1 MTWPECSLGK
11 KKGRGLGVTHRINPL
26 VRTRHPLPAL
36 IPGNPQGD
44 PVLGAQLLQLGHDA
58 IGDDDAAGCVQGV
71 HQGGQEI
78 ELVLDGVGEEVGV
91 EEDGIGRL
99 EGAVVLEEEGCGRLG
114 NLADHLVR
122 GGGFGELDVN
132 EILSQVR
139 MGGSKKDF

>member
-1 MTWPECSLGK
+1 M
-11 KKGRGLGVTHRINPL
+11 
-26 VRTRHPLPAL
+26 
-36 IPGNPQGD
+36 
-44 PVLGAQLLQLGHDA
+44 
-58 IGDDDAAGCVQGV
+58 
-71 HQGGQEI
+71 
-78 ELVLDGVGEEVGV
+78 LDGVGEEVGV